1 MSKTRDNH
9 YVPQWYQEQFFEPK
23 RNTLAYLN
31 LTPPQ
36 RTLPNGRVITER
48 ALFDAPTSRAFVQ
61 RDLYSTFFGTSIND
75 EIERKLFGSIDAR
88 GSRAIRAFT
97 TDDVREWHR
106 HFETL
111 FEFIDIQKIRTPKG
125 LDWLKGQYPRLTQ
138 NHLMWEMQGIR
149 MMHCTIWSEGV
160 REIVSAEDSN
170 VKFIVSDHPVTIYNH
185 AYPPDSSICAYPM
198 DPLIA
203 LKGSQTIFPLSRDFC
218 LILTN
223 LEYARDP
230 NANPTEK
237 RTSPRNYRRSM
248 TRTDA
253 FIRTRKLSSDQV
265 AQINLVLKLRACR
278 FIAAGKKDWLYPE
291 KTVNQDW
298 QSIRHTLAPPSDK
311 LWHFGGEMYARFES
325 GHVHYQDEFG
335 RSEKPREFL
344 QKALPDA
351 PPKHRDPCPCGSGL
365 RFSDCCQDIP
375 ALLRPTWT
383 ERSIRERN
391 LMLLTGIANVLK
403 LDGNRDWLTIRRELT
418 DEQIKTIYQIYES
431 LWPLETDIL
440 QLLPKP
446 DGRPRAVYTGA
457 IHPNVITE
465 RAIGAS
471 LYFGQLLVEHPFVHA
486 GILNKEYSP
495 VENPKTYRQE
505 FLKCA
510 MFMFTVRPLIEC
522 GLINLVPDP
531 CIFDA
536 HLREQM
542 FSMAKSRLRGI
553 KPDPHTDAQ
562 FMRLFEEDFKRGLMS
577 LPADTLKRQLA
588 KSSPSLTEVELNDAI
603 QGMQVLKEMDPLAPL
618 HEDTLDGGKEGG
630 QLNMMK
636 LAPNFEMAMY
646 IAQATGS
653 CIITDSP
660 FRWAEIAA
668 AASLSSPTAKLSRL
682 RQSMEASPFSFLQDS
697 DAVADFFSSEILDGY
712 PQIIKSAFD
721 YLVKGAGEPIKPNF
735 ESGLNAR
742 FSKLHEKRQN
752 AIERSGVAAK
762 KARMQCLF
770 PADGIQ
776 ENSIN
781 RLLLMSSSESH
792 LATVP
797 MAFFIVPQN

>member
-1 MSKTRDNH
+1 MSKTRNNH
-9 YVPQWYQEQFFEPK
+9 YVPQWYQEQFFEPGLK
-23 RNTLAYLN
+23 TLAYLD

-36 RTLPNGRVITER
+36 RMLPNGRIITER

-61 RDLYSTFFGTSIND
+61 RDLYSTFFGTAIND

-125 LDWLKGQYPRLTQ
+125 LDWLKGQYPRLSQ
-138 NHLMWEMQGIR
+138 NNLMWEMQSIR

-160 REIVSAEDSN
+160 REIVSAETSDI
-170 VKFIVSDHPVTIYNH
+170 KFIVSDHPVTIYNH
-185 AYPPDSSICAYPM
+185 AYTPDSNTCAYPM
-198 DPLIA
+198 DPSIA
-203 LKGSQTIFPLSRDFC
+203 LKGSQTIFPLSRDYC
-218 LILTN
+218 LIFTN
-223 LEYARDP
+223 LEYARDA
-230 NANPTEK
+230 NANPIER

-253 FIRTRKLSSDQV
+253 FIRSRKLNRDQV
-265 AQINLVLKLRACR
+265 AQINLVLKLRAR
-278 FIAAGKKDWLYPE
+278 RYIAAGQREWLFPE
-291 KTVNQDW
+291 NMAQQDW
-298 QSIRHTLAPPSDK
+298 QGVRDTLAPPSNE
-311 LWHFGGEMYARFES
+311 LWHFGGEIYARFDS
-325 GHVHYQDEFG
+325 GHVQYQDEFG
-335 RSEKPREFL
+335 RTEKPREFL
-344 QKALPDA
+344 QKNIADA
-351 PPKHRDPCPCGSGL
+351 PKGHSPCPCGSG
-365 RFSDCCQDIP
+365 RPFSGCCQDIP
-375 ALLRPTWT
+375 VKLRPTWT
-383 ERSIRERN
+383 EASIRERN

-403 LDGNRDWLTIRRELT
+403 LDGERDWLTVRRELT
-418 DEQIKTIYQIYES
+418 DEQIKTIYLIFES

-465 RAIGAS
+465 HAIGAG

-505 FLKCA
+505 FLKSV
-510 MFMFTVRPLIEC
+510 MFMFTVRPLIVS
-522 GLINLVPDP
+522 GLINLIPDP

-536 HLREQM
+536 HLRQQM
-542 FSMAKSRLRGI
+542 FAMAKSRLRGI
-553 KPDPHTDAQ
+553 TPDPHTDSQ
-562 FMRLFEEDFKRGLMS
+562 FKRLFEEDFKRGLMS
-577 LPADTLKRQLA
+577 LPVDALKRQFA
-588 KSSPSLTEVELNDAI
+588 KTSQNLTEAELDDFI
-603 QGMQVLKEMDPLAPL
+603 QGVQTLKEADPLAPL

-646 IAQATGS
+646 IAQATGAY
-653 CIITDSP
+653 IVTDSP

-668 AASLSSPTAKLSRL
+668 AGSLSSPTVKLTQL
-682 RQSMEASPFSFLQDS
+682 QQSMQGADFLFLQGPE
-697 DAVADFFSSEILDGY
+697 AAAQFFASGACDGY
-712 PQIIKSAFD
+712 PQVMSSAFD
-721 YLVKGAGEPIKPNF
+721 YLSSGAGQPIKPNF

-742 FSKLHEKRQN
+742 FKKLHEKRQKMMEKSG
-752 AIERSGVAAK
+752 AIVRM
-762 KARMQCLF
+762 ARLQCLF

-776 ENSIN
+776 ENTIN
-781 RLLLMSSSESH
+781 RLLLMSSSEFH
-792 LATVP
+792 LANVP
-797 MAFFIVPQN
+797 MAFFIVPRS

>member
-9 YVPQWYQEQFFEPK
+9 YVPQWYQEQFFEPG
-23 RNTLAYLN
+23 RNTLAYLD

-36 RTLPNGRVITER
+36 WTLPNGRVITER
-48 ALFDAPTSRAFVQ
+48 TLFDAPTSRAFVQ
-61 RDLYSTFFGTSIND
+61 RDLYSTLFGTSIND

-88 GSRAIRAFT
+88 GSQAVRAFT
-97 TDDVREWHR
+97 TNDIREWHR

-125 LDWLKGQYPRLTQ
+125 LDWLKGQYPRLSQ
-138 NHLMWEMQGIR
+138 NHLMWEMQSIR

-160 REIVSAEDSN
+160 REIVSAENSDI
-170 VKFIVSDHPVTIYNH
+170 KFLASDHPVTVYNH
-185 AYPPDSSICAYPM
+185 ACAPDSGICAYPM
-198 DPLIA
+198 DPSIA

-223 LEYARDP
+223 LEYARDT
-230 NANPTEK
+230 NANPIEK

-253 FIRTRKLSSDQV
+253 FIRTRKLTREQV
-265 AQINLVLKLRACR
+265 AQINLVLKLRARR
-278 FIAAGKKDWLYPE
+278 FIAAGQRDWLYPE
-291 KTVNQDW
+291 RVVQEDW
-298 QSIRHTLAPPSDK
+298 TSIRHTMAPPSNE
-311 LWHFGGEMYARFES
+311 LWHFGGEMYASFDS

-344 QKALPDA
+344 QKTPPET
-351 PPKHRDPCPCGSGL
+351 PPKDHDACPCGSGN
-365 RFSDCCQDIP
+365 RFSSCCQNIP
-375 ALLRPTWT
+375 AKLRPTWT

-403 LDGNRDWLTIRRELT
+403 LDGQRNWLTVRRELT
-418 DEQIKTIYQIYES
+418 DDQIKTIYNIYEA

-465 RAIGAS
+465 HAVGTG
-471 LYFGQLLVEHPFVHA
+471 LYFGQLLIEHPFAHA

-495 VENPKTYRQE
+495 IENPKTYRQE
-505 FLKCA
+505 FLKSVI
-510 MFMFTVRPLIEC
+510 FMFTVRPLIAS
-522 GLINLVPDP
+522 GLISLIPDP

-536 HLREQM
+536 HLRQQM
-542 FSMAKSRLRGI
+542 FAMATSRLRGI

-562 FMRLFEEDFKRGLMS
+562 FKRLFEEDFKRGLMS
-577 LPADTLKRQLA
+577 LPADALKRQLA
-588 KSSPSLTEVELNDAI
+588 KSDPKLTETELDDLV
-603 QGMQVLKEMDPLAPL
+603 QGMRTLKEMDPLAPL
-618 HEDTLDGGKEGG
+618 QEDTLDGGKKGG

-646 IAQATGS
+646 IAQATGA
-653 CIITDSP
+653 CIVTDSP
-660 FRWAEIAA
+660 FRWVEIAA
-668 AASLSSPTAKLSRL
+668 AASLSSPTAKLAQL
-682 RQSMEASPFSFLQDS
+682 RESIQNTDFAFLQDPD
-697 DAVADFFSSEILDGY
+697 DAAEFFLSKTVDGY
-712 PQIIKSAFD
+712 PQTMISAFD
-721 YLVKGAGEPIKPNF
+721 YLENGHGQPIKPNF

-742 FSKLHEKRQN
+742 FKKLHEKRQKT
-752 AIERSGVAAK
+752 IEKSGVFVRQ
-762 KARMQCLF
+762 ARLQCLF

-781 RLLLMSSSESH
+781 RLLLMSSSEYH
-792 LATVP
+792 LASVP
-797 MAFFIVPQN
+797 MAFFIVPRS